1 MKFTFGIITTTQVPA
16 EVIQSIIN
24 LNIPEYEIIVIGGET
39 QTWYGNVNHIPFDE
53 SSSTYTVKKNL
64 ITKYS
69 KYENI
74 VYTHD
79 YFIFDSKWYKG
90 FEKFGND
97 WDICMNVIQN
107 KDGTR
112 FRDWCVWDD
121 PTLCY
126 NVEGYSHRVI
136 LPPYDYKKIHYMYI
150 SGSYWVA
157 KKYVMEESMLNETLD
172 WGEGEDVEWSKRVL
186 PKYSYKMN
194 THSITKSLKDK
205 KLSAEIISEVL
216 I

>member
-1 MKFTFGIITTTQVPA
+1 MKFTFGIITGTQVPI
-16 EVIQSIIN
+16 EVIKSINN
-24 LNIPEYEIIVIGGET
+24 LNIPEYEIVVVGGEN
-39 QTWYGNVNHIPFDE
+39 QTYYVNVNHIPFDE
-53 SSSTYTVKKNL
+53 NLGAYTVKKNL
-64 ITKYS
+64 ITKNS

-79 YFIFDSKWYKG
+79 YFIFDRKWYNG

-107 KDGTR
+107 KDGSR

-126 NVEGYSHRVI
+126 DENNHRVV
-136 LPPYDYKKIHYMYI
+136 LAPYDYKKIIFMYI

-157 KKYVMEESMLNETLD
+157 KKHVMETEPLDETID
-172 WGEGEDVEWSKRVL
+172 WGSSEDVEWSKRVL

-194 THSITKSLKDK
+194 THSIVKSLKDK
-205 KLSAEIISEVL
+205 RLSAKVL
-216 I
+216 